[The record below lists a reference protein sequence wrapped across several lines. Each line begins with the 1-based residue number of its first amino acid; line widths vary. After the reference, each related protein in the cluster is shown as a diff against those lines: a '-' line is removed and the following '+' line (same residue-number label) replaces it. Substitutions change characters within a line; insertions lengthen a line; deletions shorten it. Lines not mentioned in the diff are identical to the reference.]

1 MCRDRAAA
9 LWAGLTGRC
18 VCRAGAS
25 MAAGKAGQRAS
36 AAGGVESMISVITL
50 MVDGGGVEL

>member
-1 MCRDRAAA
+1 MSWHR
-9 LWAGLTGRC
+9 G
-18 VCRAGAS
+18 AGAS

-36 AAGGVESMISVITL
+36 AAGGVESTISVITL